1 MKIFAAKHQTDR
13 YRRPGRAAHGN
24 IETTTNALTI
34 KNGFFINTAV
44 LNNCDGGNEEIEA
57 HRGSSVCR
65 PALQRTSSYF
75 DQNHQLFSRQL
86 PVKIIEIRVQ
96 YAKEL
101 STKLTARTSCTLSL
115 SC

>member
-44 LNNCDGGNEEIEA
+44 LNNCDGGE
-57 HRGSSVCR
+57 RGDRSPSRFVSV
-65 PALQRTSSYF
+65 S
-75 DQNHQLFSRQL
+75 
-86 PVKIIEIRVQ
+86 
-96 YAKEL
+96 
-101 STKLTARTSCTLSL
+101 ARTATNEQVFRPKPSAFLPSITSEDY
-115 SC
+115 